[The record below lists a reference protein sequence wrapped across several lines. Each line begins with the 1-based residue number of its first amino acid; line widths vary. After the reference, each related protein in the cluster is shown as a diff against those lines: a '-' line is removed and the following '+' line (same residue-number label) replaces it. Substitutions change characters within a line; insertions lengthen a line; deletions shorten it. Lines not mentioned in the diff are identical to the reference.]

1 MMTEINIPA
10 GGHEAV
16 LLSEAGSELV
26 ETWNEIVCD
35 IDQRALDV
43 FGQNDGDRCVDVMT
57 TLAYAHVARAA
68 YSLANAANI
77 IIGDFDPVVFGE
89 RCAQIALEQ
98 IGRHQLHQALANRS
112 LLKN

>member
-1 MMTEINIPA
+1 MTEINIPA
-10 GGHEAV
+10 DGHETV
-16 LLSEAGSELV
+16 LLNKTNSELV
-26 ETWNEIVCD
+26 ETWNEVVCD

-43 FGQNDGDRCVDVMT
+43 FGQNDGDRRVDVMT